1 MQLKMKLLKTVYD
14 ELVTKVNSI
23 DTSRFLLKTKY
34 CTDESN
40 SEKKIPDP
48 NRLLKNRLQS

>member
-23 DTSRFLLKTKY
+23 DTSRFLLKTKH
-34 CTDESN
+34 CTDKSN

-48 NRLLKNRLQS
+48 NRLLENKLQS